1 MNKMKLVLSLLAAT
15 VLALNV
21 SAQSLTEVNEKFN
34 AGGTA
39 MQAKDYEKAAA
50 LFAEV
55 IQEGAGIEGA
65 AETVTAAQRYL
76 PQSLLLAG
84 TAMAAQQNFTGAIE
98 KLTEARDR
106 AELYGNAQIM
116 RGAIQRIGQVYFAS
130 GADAYNND
138 RYAEAVEIFSKG
150 FEADPTNTDMALNLA
165 RSYDKLGN
173 LEEAV
178 NVYQSIIDLEGRHSR
193 YVEPAAVAKKEQEES
208 VLVVASAAG
217 AEGNLEE
224 VNRLADLLPNSEAV
238 ALMRVQVANNKKDY
252 RSVIEY
258 APAAAELQTSDENKS
273 SIYFILGAAYQNT
286 ENKAKAIESFRKVTA
301 GPNVAQARQLVTD
314 LQK

>member
-1 MNKMKLVLSLLAAT
+1 MKLVLSLLAAT
-15 VLALNV
+15 VLTLNV

-39 MQAKDYEKAAA
+39 MQAKDFEKAAA

-76 PQSLLLAG
+76 PQSLLMAG
-84 TAMAAQQNFTGAIE
+84 TALAAQQNFEGAIA
-98 KLTEARDR
+98 KLAEARDR
-106 AELYGNAQIM
+106 AELYGNAQMM
-116 RGAIQRIGQVYFAS
+116 RSAVQRIGQVYFAS

-138 RYAEAVEIFSKG
+138 RYAEAVDIFSKG

-193 YVEPAAVAKKEQEES
+193 YAEPAAVAKKEQEEA

-224 VNRLADLLPNSEAV
+224 VNRLADLLPGSEAV

-258 APAAAELQTSDENKS
+258 APAAAELQTNEDNKS
-273 SIYFILGAAYQNT
+273 SIYFMLGAAYQNT

-301 GPNVAQARQLVTD
+301 GPNAAQARQLVTD